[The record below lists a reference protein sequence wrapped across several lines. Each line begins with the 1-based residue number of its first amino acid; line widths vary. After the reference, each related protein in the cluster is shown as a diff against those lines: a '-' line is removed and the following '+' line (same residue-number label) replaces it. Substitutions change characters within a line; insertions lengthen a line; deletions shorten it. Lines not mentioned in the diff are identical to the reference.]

1 MGFKGCRKAMDNL
14 PNRRIAF
21 DLKLVDNID
30 QLPKITFVNWVGGDC
45 DGHPFVTDEVTSH
58 TLFEL

>member
-1 MGFKGCRKAMDNL
+1 MDNL

-30 QLPKITFVNWVGGDC
+30 QLPKITFGNWVGGDC